1 MNLSPEQLWDK
12 CLALIRE
19 NISEQQYNAW
29 FKRTVFES
37 FTKETKTVLL
47 RVPSPFVYEYLEE
60 NYVDLLRKV
69 LTRAFGNGVNLSY
82 RIVTDSENKKTQV
95 VEGDEPAEESMR
107 PQQRTHANE
116 SPTMLDSAPQQQI
129 DSQLNPNLTFKN
141 YIVGNSNKLPRA
153 IGQTISEHPQ
163 NMQFNPFFV
172 FGPSG
177 CGKTHLINAIGV
189 EAKRLHPEK
198 RVLYISARLFE
209 VQYTNAVL
217 RNTINDFINFYQTID
232 MLIVDDIQE
241 WEDKKGT
248 QNTFFHIFNHL
259 FRNGKRII
267 LASDR
272 PPVELKGMNERLIT
286 RFSCGLIAEL
296 EKPNVQLCVDI
307 LESKIRHDG
316 LSIPE
321 DVVKFIAS
329 TANGSVRDLQGVINS
344 LMAYSVVYNCGI
356 DMQLAQRIIK
366 RSVKVDDNPLTVDEI
381 IESVCQ
387 HYNVTPANINSRSRK
402 KDFVMARQV
411 AVYLAQKY
419 TKLPASRI
427 GRLVGGRDHSTVI
440 YSCNQVERRMKIDQ
454 KFLSEITSIENSFR
468 SRTQVII

>member
-1 MNLSPEQLWDK
+1 MNISPEKLWDK
-12 CLALIRE
+12 CLAFISK
-19 NISEQQYNAW
+19 NISEQTYNTW
-29 FKRTVFES
+29 FKSIVFEA
-37 FTKETKTVLL
+37 FNEEKKMVVI
-47 RVPSPFVYEYLEE
+47 RVPSHFVCEYLEE
-60 NYVDLLRKV
+60 HYVKLLHVALSRE
-69 LTRAFGNGVNLSY
+69 FGSGIQLSY
-82 RIVTDSENKKTQV
+82 RIVTDKENKQTQTMEGEQP
-95 VEGDEPAEESMR
+95 VEDTLK
-107 PQQRTHANE
+107 PQQREHANE
-116 SPTMLDSAPQQQI
+116 SPNTLDSLAPQQI
-129 DSQLNPNLTFKN
+129 DSQLNPQLTFDN
-141 YIVGNSNKLPRA
+141 YIEGSSNLFSRT
-153 IGQTISEHPQ
+153 IGKTIADNPQ
-163 NMQFNPFFV
+163 SMQFNPFFV

-189 EAKRLHPEK
+189 ETKRIFPEK

-232 MLIVDDIQE
+232 VLIVDDIQE

-272 PPVELKGMNERLIT
+272 PPVQLKGMNERLIT

-296 EKPNVQLCVDI
+296 QKPNVKLCVDI
-307 LESKIRHDG
+307 LENKIRHEG

-329 TANGSVRDLQGVINS
+329 TANGSVRDLQGVVNS
-344 LMAYSVVYNCGI
+344 LMAYSVVYNCSI
-356 DMQLAQRIIK
+356 DMKLAERVIK
-366 RSVKVDDNPLTVDEI
+366 HSVKVESNPLTVEDI

-402 KDFVMARQV
+402 KDYVMARQV
-411 AVYLAQKY
+411 SIYLAQKY
-419 TKLPASRI
+419 TKMPASRI

-440 YSCNQVERRMKIDQ
+440 YSCNQVEQRLKVDR
-454 KFLSEITSIENSFR
+454 KFSSEISSIENSFKIR
-468 SRTQVII
+468 N

>member
-1 MNLSPEQLWDK
+1 MNISPEKLWDK
-12 CLALIRE
+12 CLAFISK
-19 NISEQQYNAW
+19 NISEQTYNTW
-29 FKRTVFES
+29 FKSIVFEA
-37 FTKETKTVLL
+37 FNEEKKMVVI
-47 RVPSPFVYEYLEE
+47 RVPSHFVCEYLEE
-60 NYVDLLRKV
+60 HYVKLLHVALSRE
-69 LTRAFGNGVNLSY
+69 FGSGIQLSY
-82 RIVTDSENKKTQV
+82 RIVTDKENKQTQTMEGEQP
-95 VEGDEPAEESMR
+95 VEDTLK
-107 PQQRTHANE
+107 PQQREHANE
-116 SPTMLDSAPQQQI
+116 SPNTLDSLAPQQI
-129 DSQLNPNLTFKN
+129 DSQLNPQLTFDN
-141 YIVGNSNKLPRA
+141 YIEGSSNLFSRT
-153 IGQTISEHPQ
+153 IGKTIADNPQ
-163 NMQFNPFFV
+163 SMQFNPFFV

-189 EAKRLHPEK
+189 ETKRIFPEK

-232 MLIVDDIQE
+232 VLIVDDIQE

-272 PPVELKGMNERLIT
+272 PPVQLKGMNERLIT

-296 EKPNVQLCVDI
+296 QKPNVKLCVDI
-307 LESKIRHDG
+307 LENKIRHEG

-321 DVVKFIAS
+321 DVVEFIAS
-329 TANGSVRDLQGVINS
+329 TANGSVRDLQGVVNS
-344 LMAYSVVYNCGI
+344 LMAYSVVYNCSI
-356 DMQLAQRIIK
+356 DMKLAERVIK
-366 RSVKVDDNPLTVDEI
+366 HSVKVERNPLTVEDI

-402 KDFVMARQV
+402 KDYVMARQV
-411 AVYLAQKY
+411 SIYLAQKY
-419 TKLPASRI
+419 TKMPASRI

-440 YSCNQVERRMKIDQ
+440 YSCNQVEQRLKVDR
-454 KFLSEITSIENSFR
+454 KFSSEISSIENSFKIR
-468 SRTQVII
+468 N